1 MIIMSYL
8 KKTASAF
15 ILTAG
20 LACTLL
26 AAAEAPA
33 NVECQDGVCRL
44 KPPAA
49 AAADTDSREKEP
61 AATAAS
67 DSREK
72 EPAAAAQNLA
82 SSINKD
88 GYFKGIRLAGKVKVV
103 EYGADIKV
111 QVVSGFPDLKVKVVE
126 NFPDRIGE
134 WKFVEYGED
143 FTVQFVNSFA
153 DIRIKYVNSFPGVE

>member
-49 AAADTDSREKEP
+49 AAADTGC
-61 AATAAS
+61 
-67 DSREK
+67 REK